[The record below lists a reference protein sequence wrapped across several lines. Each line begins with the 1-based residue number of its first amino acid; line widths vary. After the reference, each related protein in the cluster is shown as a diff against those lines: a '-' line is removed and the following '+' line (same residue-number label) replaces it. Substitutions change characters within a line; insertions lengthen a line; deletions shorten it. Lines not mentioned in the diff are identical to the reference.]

1 MTLSHGARGHAHDRV
16 HDCVHDRVHDRGS
29 ASPLV
34 LALFVVASLMMIAIG
49 SVASSSVDASR
60 AHTAAE
66 SLALGAVL
74 SADLDALAI
83 AHDVSSYEVERDEY
97 SVTVRVVRRGH
108 ASSASASD
116 HRRTLDYEP

>member
-16 HDCVHDRVHDRGS
+16 HDCVHDRGS

-34 LALFVVASLMMIAIG
+34 LALFVVASLVMIAVG
-49 SVASSSVDASR
+49 GVASSSVDASR

-83 AHDVSSYEVERDEY
+83 AHDVSSYEVERDED

>member
-1 MTLSHGARGHAHDRV
+1 VTLSHGARGHTHDA
-16 HDCVHDRVHDRGS
+16 VHDRVHDRGS

-34 LALFVVASLMMIAIG
+34 LAVFVVASLVMITVG
-49 SVASSSVDASR
+49 SVASSSVDTSR

-97 SVTVRVVRRGH
+97 SVTVHVMRRGH

-116 HRRTLDYEP
+116 HRRTLEAGQ

>member
-1 MTLSHGARGHAHDRV
+1 MLSRRVQRCVRG
-16 HDCVHDRVHDRGS
+16 RVHDRGS

-34 LALFVVASLMMIAIG
+34 LAPFVVASLVMIAVG
-49 SVASSSVDASR
+49 GVASSSIDASR
-60 AHTAAE
+60 AQTAAE
-66 SLALGAVL
+66 ALALAAVLSLDLDSLAL
-74 SADLDALAI
+74 
-83 AHDVSSYEVERDEY
+83 AHGVSSYEVERDEY

>member
-1 MTLSHGARGHAHDRV
+1 MTRPGRVTRCVADRGH
-16 HDCVHDRVHDRGS
+16 DCGS

-34 LALFVVASLMMIAIG
+34 LALFVVASLVMITVG
-49 SVASSSVDASR
+49 RVASSSVDASR

-74 SADLDALAI
+74 SADLDSLAQ
-83 AHDVSSYEVERDEY
+83 AHGVSSYEVERDEY
-97 SVTVRVVRRGH
+97 SVMVRVVRCGH

-116 HRRTLDYEP
+116 HRRTLDDEP

>member
-1 MTLSHGARGHAHDRV
+1 VTLSHGARGHAHDVV
-16 HDCVHDRVHDRGS
+16 HGRVHDRGS

-34 LALFVVASLMMIAIG
+34 LALFVVASLVMIAVG
-49 SVASSSVDASR
+49 HVASSSIDASR
-60 AHTAAE
+60 ALVAAE

-83 AHDVSSYEVERDEY
+83 AHGVSLYEVERDEY

-108 ASSASASD
+108 ASSASASN
-116 HRRTLDYEP
+116 HRRTLDNEP

>member
-1 MTLSHGARGHAHDRV
+1 
-16 HDCVHDRVHDRGS
+16 
-29 ASPLV
+29 
-34 LALFVVASLMMIAIG
+34 MIAIG

-97 SVTVRVVRRGH
+97 SVTVRVTVRVVRRGH